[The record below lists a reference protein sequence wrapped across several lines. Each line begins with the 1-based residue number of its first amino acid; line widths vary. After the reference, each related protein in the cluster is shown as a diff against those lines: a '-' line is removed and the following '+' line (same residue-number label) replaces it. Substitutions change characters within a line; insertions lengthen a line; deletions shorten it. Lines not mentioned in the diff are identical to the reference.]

1 MADEIRIG
9 YLTTLYHTSLIL
21 RGSGRVD
28 EDLGLNTSWKRFPN
42 GPSMIEA
49 FERSDLDLGYMG
61 LPPAMIGICHGLDI
75 RCVAGGHMEGTV
87 LIGPKGF
94 NAGGEMRVVL
104 AQFKGRCI
112 GTPRRGTIHDV
123 ILRKLLS
130 ESGLSSMAEVRNFDY
145 ADFIVDAMAD
155 GEIDGGCGTPPL
167 AVLARR
173 QIGAKILIPP
183 SRMWPFNPSYG
194 ILASERLIQ
203 DQGPDLEGFI
213 RLHEE
218 ACNLIRERPK
228 KAAELVHE
236 ATGIIEEDFALE
248 VFGISPKY
256 CASLPGEY
264 IRSSMAFVQVLMD
277 MGYITRPLDK
287 DEVFY
292 TRAIEKVHPAQ
303 DHYGDPGKLRQVPGD
318 LHT

>member
-1 MADEIRIG
+1 MEE
-9 YLTTLYHTSLIL
+9 
-21 RGSGRVD
+21 V
-28 EDLGLNTSWKRFPN
+28 PN

-49 FERSDLDLGYMG
+49 FERTDLDLGYMG

-75 RCVAGGHMEGTV
+75 RCVAGGHVEGTV
-87 LIGPKGF
+87 LVGPKSF
-94 NAGGEMRVVL
+94 NAGSELGAVL
-104 AQFKGRCI
+104 AQFKGKCI

-123 ILRKLLS
+123 ILRKLLG
-130 ESGLSSMAEVRNFDY
+130 ESGLSNSVEVRNFDW

-167 AVLARR
+167 AALAGR
-173 QIGAKILIPP
+173 QIGAKILITP
-183 SRMWPFNPSYG
+183 SQMWPFNPSYG
-194 ILASERLIQ
+194 IIASERLIQ

-213 RLHEE
+213 RLHED
-218 ACNLIRERPK
+218 ACNLIRERPEW
-228 KAAELVHE
+228 AAELVHG

-256 CASLPGEY
+256 CASLPVEY
-264 IRSSMAFVQVLMD
+264 IGSSMAFVPVLMD
-277 MGYITRPLDK
+277 MGYITRPLDN

-292 TRAIEKVHPAQ
+292 TRAIEEVHPAR
-303 DHYGDPGKLRQVPGD
+303 DHYGDPGKLRQNLGD